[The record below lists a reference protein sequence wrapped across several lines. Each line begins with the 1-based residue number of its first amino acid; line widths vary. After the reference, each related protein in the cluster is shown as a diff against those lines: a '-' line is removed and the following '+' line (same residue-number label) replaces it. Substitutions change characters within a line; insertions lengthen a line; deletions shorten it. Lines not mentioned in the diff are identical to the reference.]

1 MSVEADQVMSH
12 AGVDP
17 MWLASIAGWL
27 PSRRWF
33 AGKQSLLRGIEA
45 EAAVPI
51 TLGGTRES
59 DVVTLL
65 ALRASFVD
73 GPDQRYTVPVAVVT
87 IERSGLTPD
96 DVRVIARLDHDRL
109 LVDAMALPDSA
120 AIVVGAAFVTDRHE
134 GRGGAVTGKPGRAR
148 GVAHPARI
156 RPLSVEQSNSSVL
169 VGTEHIAK
177 LIRRLEPGPN
187 PDAELSAH
195 LARHRFPHVP
205 ELAATLELHLEPHG
219 GATGG
224 RVDVLVVHDAVD
236 NHGDLWSVLGEQLQR
251 ELFDGS
257 AFDDRHLPLAR
268 LIGRRT
274 AELHAALAAPAPDG
288 SPDAADAADAAA
300 AERMRPVAFTQAWQ
314 DELLAALRASLLAT
328 RSALAQIDPDIAT
341 RLEVDRHRI
350 AELVDGDPDAL
361 LAPFDR
367 LHAHV
372 VDARRIRV
380 HGDLHLGQILSTG
393 PGSTAAG
400 DTCDGDAVA
409 GDIVFIDFE
418 GEPGQPIARRVV
430 QRSPLSDVA
439 GLLRSVDYLGRHALR
454 LASLTREV
462 GHDQRTELDAA
473 RAGWTERLNRT
484 IVDEYLT
491 AIEAAHLVPA
501 DRSDAELLLD
511 LYLLDKGLYEIRYE
525 LANRPEWVGAP
536 LAAVTEMIRR

>member
-1 MSVEADQVMSH
+1 MSVDADQLAPDV
-12 AGVDP
+12 GIEP

-33 AGKQSLLRGIEA
+33 AGKQSMLRGVEA

-59 DVVTLL
+59 DVVTLI
-65 ALRASFVD
+65 ALRATFVD

-120 AIVVGAAFVTDRHE
+120 AVVVGAAFVTDRHE
-134 GRGGAVTGKPGRAR
+134 GRGGAVVGNPGQAR

-195 LARHRFPHVP
+195 LARRHFPHVP
-205 ELAATLELHLEPHG
+205 ELAATLELHLEPGGTGDRG
-219 GATGG
+219 GA
-224 RVDVLVVHDAVD
+224 VDVLVVHDAVD

-274 AELHAALAAPAPDG
+274 AELHAALAAPSPDG
-288 SPDAADAADAAA
+288 APQPGDEAA

-314 DELLAALRASLLAT
+314 DELLAALRAGLLAT
-328 RSALAQIDPDIAT
+328 RSALEPLAADNAAHHDV
-341 RLEVDRHRI
+341 ERHR
-350 AELVDGDPDAL
+350 AAGLVDGDPDEL

-367 LHAHV
+367 LRTHV
-372 VDARRIRV
+372 VDATRIRV

-393 PGSTAAG
+393 
-400 DTCDGDAVA
+400 DDGDH
-409 GDIVFIDFE
+409 DIVFIDFE
-418 GEPGQPIARRVV
+418 GEPGQPIERRVV
-430 QRSPLSDVA
+430 KRSPLSDVA
-439 GLLRSVDYLGRHALR
+439 GLLRSVDYLGRHVLR
-454 LASLTREV
+454 LASMAREV
-462 GHDQRTELDAA
+462 NDEQRVELDAA
-473 RAGWTERLNRT
+473 RAGWTGRLGRT

-491 AIEAAHLVPA
+491 AIEAARLVPA
-501 DRSDAELLLD
+501 DRADAELLLD

>member
-1 MSVEADQVMSH
+1 MSVDADQLALDV
-12 AGVDP
+12 GIDP

-33 AGKQSLLRGIEA
+33 AGKQSMLRGLVA

-51 TLGGTRES
+51 TLGGSRES
-59 DVVTLL
+59 DVVTLI
-65 ALRASFVD
+65 ALRATFVD

-87 IERSGLTPD
+87 IDRTGLTPD

-134 GRGGAVTGKPGRAR
+134 GRGGAVVGNPGRAR

-169 VGTEHIAK
+169 VGNEHIAK

-195 LARHRFPHVP
+195 LARHHFPHVP
-205 ELAATLELHLEPHG
+205 ELAATLELHLDPS
-219 GATGG
+219 GADAQEG
-224 RVDVLVVHDAVD
+224 RVDVLVVHDAID
-236 NHGDLWSVLGEQLQR
+236 NDGDLWSVLGEQLQR

-257 AFDDRHLPLAR
+257 AFDDRHLPLGR

-274 AELHAALAAPAPDG
+274 AELHTALAAPPPDSGAGATDEAAPD
-288 SPDAADAADAAA
+288 
-300 AERMRPVAFTQAWQ
+300 RMRPVAFTQQWQ
-314 DELLAALRASLLAT
+314 DDLLAALRASLVAT
-328 RSALAQIDPDIAT
+328 RSALAQLAGETANHLDIDRRRA
-341 RLEVDRHRI
+341 V
-350 AELVDGDPDAL
+350 ELVEGDADVL

-367 LHAHV
+367 LRTHV
-372 VDARRIRV
+372 VDATRSRV
-380 HGDLHLGQILSTG
+380 HGDLHLGQILSTV
-393 PGSTAAG
+393 S
-400 DTCDGDAVA
+400 DGDRDDH
-409 GDIVFIDFE
+409 DIVFIDFE

-430 QRSPLSDVA
+430 KRSPLSDVA

-454 LASLTREV
+454 LASMAGGVTDEHRA
-462 GHDQRTELDAA
+462 ELDSA
-473 RAGWTERLNRT
+473 RAGWTERLNRM

-501 DRSDAELLLD
+501 DRADAELLLD

>member
-1 MSVEADQVMSH
+1 MNDEPGERILERTDD
-12 AGVDP
+12 AGIDP

-33 AGKQSLLRGIEA
+33 AGKQSMLRGLVA

-59 DVVTLL
+59 DVVTLI
-65 ALRASFVD
+65 ALRATFVD

-87 IERSGLTPD
+87 TERSGLTPD
-96 DVRVIARLDHDRL
+96 DVRVISRLDHDRL

-120 AIVVGAAFVTDRHE
+120 AIVVGAAFVTDRHS
-134 GRGGAVTGKPGRAR
+134 GRGGVVVGNPGRAR

-195 LARHRFPHVP
+195 LARHHFPYAP
-205 ELAATLELHLEPHG
+205 ELAATLELRLAAAAGAAGDG
-219 GATGG
+219 GC
-224 RVDVLVVHDAVD
+224 VDVLVVHDAVA
-236 NHGDLWSVLGEQLQR
+236 NEGDLWSILGEKLQR

-257 AFDDRHLPLAR
+257 AFDDRHVPLAR

-274 AELHAALAAPAPDG
+274 AELHAALAAPASDEG
-288 SPDAADAADAAA
+288 SNGSNTAT
-300 AERMRPVAFTQAWQ
+300 AERMRPVHFTHEWQ
-314 DELLAALRASLLAT
+314 DGLLAALRSSLDATQSALSQLLADDPAMH
-328 RSALAQIDPDIAT
+328 RELDRERAL
-341 RLEVDRHRI
+341 
-350 AELVDGDPDAL
+350 ELVDGDPDRL
-361 LAPFDR
+361 LEPFDR
-367 LHAHV
+367 LRAHV
-372 VDARRIRV
+372 VDAVRIRV
-380 HGDLHLGQILSTG
+380 HGDLHLGQILSTA
-393 PGSTAAG
+393 TG
-400 DTCDGDAVA
+400 DDH
-409 GDIVFIDFE
+409 DIVFIDFE
-418 GEPGQPIARRVV
+418 GEPGQPIYRRVV

-454 LASLTREV
+454 LASMAGAVAEA
-462 GHDQRTELDAA
+462 QRGELDAA
-473 RAGWTERLNRT
+473 RDAWTERLNRA

-491 AIEAAHLVPA
+491 AVEAAHLVPA
-501 DRSDAELLLD
+501 DRADAELLLR